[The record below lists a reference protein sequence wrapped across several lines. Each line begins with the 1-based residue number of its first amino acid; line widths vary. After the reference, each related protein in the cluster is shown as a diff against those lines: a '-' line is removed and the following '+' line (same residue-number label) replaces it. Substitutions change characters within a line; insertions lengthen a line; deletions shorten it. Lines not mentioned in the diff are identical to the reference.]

1 MTALLEVK
9 DMSVTLKLA
18 EGEMTAVQD
27 VSFTVDRGETL
38 GIVGESG
45 SGKSVSSM
53 AIMGLLPRGTRTNDT
68 TLRLGDVDLLSASED
83 EMARLRGN
91 KIEMIFQEPM
101 TSLNP
106 VYTIGRQ
113 MTELMQLHKGVSGAQ
128 ARDRAVDLLEK
139 VGITAAESRLSQYPH
154 QLSGGLRQR
163 VMIAMMLM
171 NDTELIIADEPTTA
185 LDVTIQAQ
193 IFNLLKDLQKELNI
207 ALIIISHDMGVVAR
221 VSDKIAVMYAGC
233 LLYTSPSPRDRTRSR
248 MPSSA

>member
-1 MTALLEVK
+1 MTALLEVQ

-53 AIMGLLPRGTRTNDT
+53 AIMGLLPRGTRTEAT
-68 TLRLGDVDLLSASED
+68 TLRLGDVDLLSASEE

-91 KIEMIFQEPM
+91 KIAMIFQEPM

-113 MTELMQLHKGVSGAQ
+113 MTELMQLHKSVSGAT
-128 ARDRAVDLLEK
+128 ARARAVDLLEK

-171 NDTELIIADEPTTA
+171 NDP
-185 LDVTIQAQ
+185 
-193 IFNLLKDLQKELNI
+193 
-207 ALIIISHDMGVVAR
+207 
-221 VSDKIAVMYAGC
+221 
-233 LLYTSPSPRDRTRSR
+233 
-248 MPSSA
+248 

>member
-53 AIMGLLPRGTRTNDT
+53 AIMGLLPRGTRTNAT

-91 KIEMIFQEPM
+91 KIAMIFQEPM

-113 MTELMQLHKGVSGAQ
+113 MTELMQLHKGV
-128 ARDRAVDLLEK
+128 
-139 VGITAAESRLSQYPH
+139 
-154 QLSGGLRQR
+154 
-163 VMIAMMLM
+163 
-171 NDTELIIADEPTTA
+171 
-185 LDVTIQAQ
+185 
-193 IFNLLKDLQKELNI
+193 
-207 ALIIISHDMGVVAR
+207 
-221 VSDKIAVMYAGC
+221 
-233 LLYTSPSPRDRTRSR
+233 
-248 MPSSA
+248 